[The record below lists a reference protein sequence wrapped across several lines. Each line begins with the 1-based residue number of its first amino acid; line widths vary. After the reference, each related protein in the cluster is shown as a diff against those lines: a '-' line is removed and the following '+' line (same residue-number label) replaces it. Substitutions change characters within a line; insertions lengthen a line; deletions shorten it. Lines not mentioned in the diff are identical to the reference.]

1 MVLFSAELVCPCSL
15 CSWWGKR
22 YFYNTSALLYLWMRQ
37 ITPWMFLTVL
47 SGSPLAGKSEKDDF
61 VNISC
66 KSPTYKVS
74 LWLYSF
80 AIGSLVIHIGD
91 FQLSIFCDG
100 VGLVHAKSVPVQ
112 DIPKSQMTSDCN
124 ILSACAHS
132 DA

>member
-1 MVLFSAELVCPCSL
+1 MIVGREEENGNSACYYSAASL
-15 CSWWGKR
+15 LADSVTQGFAGKR
-22 YFYNTSALLYLWMRQ
+22 T
-37 ITPWMFLTVL
+37 
-47 SGSPLAGKSEKDDF
+47 
-61 VNISC
+61 
-66 KSPTYKVS
+66 TYKVS